1 MIRQP
6 PLPKFWGAREVVSEH
21 LADDFSQRGGVTGE
35 GAAALDGGED
45 FGSRLL
51 ALKEFS
57 DLNVACALQFFEV
70 RSEVSIG
77 SEEASQGREGE
88 RWGRV
93 GWVSE
98 RD

>member
-1 MIRQP
+1 
-6 PLPKFWGAREVVSEH
+6 
-21 LADDFSQRGGVTGE
+21 
-35 GAAALDGGED
+35 
-45 FGSRLL
+45 
-51 ALKEFS
+51 
-57 DLNVACALQFFEV
+57 V